1 MHVKK
6 LALLISLLVCSLSS
20 AQTINTSATIT
31 DTDGQT
37 WNYGTWSVALYS
49 PYGYAYYNGAPVP
62 TGVWQ
67 SGVLSS
73 TGGFSVAL
81 YNTSNLAPTGAYY
94 TWTLCSLTSAACS
107 SFNTQVTVADLSSL
121 LDSFITT
128 PRFFASSTSYGYA
141 DSEVSGSPSMGEGYF
156 NVTNLVER
164 IWNGSAFQTMGATGP
179 TGPTG
184 AQGSTGNTGATG
196 ATGIQGPIGNTGATG
211 SQGPI
216 GNTGAVG
223 NTGPTG
229 NVGATGTAGTNGA
242 NGAVGATGTTGSTG
256 PAGVTWYL
264 NGTVQSN
271 VKCDIV
277 TGTTASNGT
286 GTISISGLGFTTL
299 LGTPQPSVLSSGN
312 TTPATV
318 TMTAA
323 STSSISVYATAGS
336 TITIATINITSFV
349 ATALAYSVIVCGY

>member
-1 MHVKK
+1 MQRIK
-6 LALLISLLVCSLSS
+6 LWLIFSLLLAGANNFIS
-20 AQTINTSATIT
+20 AQTISTSATIT

-49 PYGYAYYNGAPVP
+49 PYGYAYYNGVP
-62 TGVWQ
+62 IATGVAQ
-67 SGVLSS
+67 SGMLSS
-73 TGGFSVAL
+73 SGSFSATL
-81 YNTSNLAPTGAYY
+81 YNTSNLAPSGAYY
-94 TWTLCSLTSAACS
+94 TWTLCSLTSASCS
-107 SFNTQVTVADLSSL
+107 SFNTQVTTANLSSL

-128 PRFFASSTSYGYA
+128 PRFSASPASYGYA
-141 DSEVSGSPSMGEGYF
+141 DVEVSGTPIMGEGYF
-156 NVTNLVER
+156 NSSTFIER
-164 IWNGSAFQTMGATGP
+164 IWNGNTFQTMGAS
-179 TGPTG
+179 G
-184 AQGSTGNTGATG
+184 AAGATG
-196 ATGIQGPIGNTGATG
+196 ATGTIGSTGATGAQGPIGLTGATG
-211 SQGPI
+211 SQGAI

-223 NTGPTG
+223 TT
-229 NVGATGTAGTNGA
+229 GATGTAGTNGT
-242 NGAVGATGTTGSTG
+242 NGAVGATGSTGSTG

-264 NGTVQSN
+264 NGTTQSN

-286 GTISISGLGFTTL
+286 GSISISGLGFTTL
-299 LGTPQPSVLSSGN
+299 LGTPQPSVLSSGT